1 MYEKQYGFRKYHST
15 IDALINTY
23 DFLIEQNRNKN
34 KVIGIFI
41 DLQKAFDSI
50 DNSILILKKL
60 SYYGINGPYNRL
72 ISSYVANRSVYTQI
86 KQVESKQNPIKY
98 GVPQGSVLGPLL
110 FNLYINDIKT
120 FSSNYELDLFADDTC
135 LFVSGKTYSIIER
148 KSSDILK
155 ELSSW
160 LKNNRLTLNVNKTHF
175 IDFSKNKSN
184 ETLTLKLNNDQITQ
198 VKETKYLGLIIQ
210 ENLKW
215 DSQIKSIINKLNS
228 QIPLYHTLKCIIP
241 KKELTL
247 VYNSLSVSIINYG
260 IELYGKSKNNWYS
273 QLQKTQNRLLK
284 VLFKKPKRYSTKP
297 LNRKLQILKIDDRT
311 DLRRSLLV
319 HRFIHKKR
327 YNKLLI

>member
-50 DNSILILKKL
+50 DNSILIKKL

-215 DSQIKSIINKLNS
+215 DSQIKNIITKLNS
-228 QIPLYHTLKCIIP
+228 QISLYRTLRSIIP
-241 KKELTL
+241 KKDLTL
-247 VYNSLSVSIINYG
+247 V
-260 IELYGKSKNNWYS
+260 
-273 QLQKTQNRLLK
+273 
-284 VLFKKPKRYSTKP
+284 
-297 LNRKLQILKIDDRT
+297 
-311 DLRRSLLV
+311 
-319 HRFIHKKR
+319 
-327 YNKLLI
+327 